1 MSHFCLLNQKMF
13 KLNNNVLF
21 YLENG
26 AYGIDT

>member
-1 MSHFCLLNQKMF
+1 MSHFYLLNQKMF
-13 KLNNNVLF
+13 KLHKNVLF